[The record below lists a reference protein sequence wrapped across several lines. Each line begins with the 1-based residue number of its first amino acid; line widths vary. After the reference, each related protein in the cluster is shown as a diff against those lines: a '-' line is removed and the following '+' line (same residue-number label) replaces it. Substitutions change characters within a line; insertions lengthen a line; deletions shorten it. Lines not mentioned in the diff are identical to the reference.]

1 MRAKITQSEP
11 SSRLQPMGS
20 DVERRRRPRLSLTLP
35 LVLIRPGTQ
44 TTIATQTEN
53 VSSDGFYCLSEHQFW
68 PDEILKCE
76 MCLPGDE
83 ISSVPEDGLL
93 VNCEVR
99 VVRVVSTGL
108 QSFGVACHLD
118 QYTVSRSAI
127 E

>member
-1 MRAKITQSEP
+1 
-11 SSRLQPMGS
+11 
-20 DVERRRRPRLSLTLP
+20 
-35 LVLIRPGTQ
+35 
-44 TTIATQTEN
+44 
-53 VSSDGFYCLSEHQFW
+53 
-68 PDEILKCE
+68 